1 MGKWRCRAGKE
12 VYPVKFKKTSLLTK
26 LLLLVVAVYAIFNL
40 VKLQDG
46 VAQAKARI
54 KTLEEQVLYAE
65 QEYALVE
72 QELAELGTDKS
83 IMKIART
90 RLGMVESGEIVFH
103 DADVQ

>member
-1 MGKWRCRAGKE
+1 M
-12 VYPVKFKKTSLLTK
+12 KFKKTSLITK

-46 VAQAKARI
+46 VAQAKSRI